1 MAIPDADIV
10 GAPGWW
16 LARLFAALQDK
27 RRRNRLQDLYDRYHG
42 QGPLPEAADSARE
55 IFYNFQKKARTNFAQ
70 LIVSAVS
77 ERMTVVGFGTASAS
91 DETGDAEAAEL
102 FTRAGLDVSSNDA
115 HDMMLNLSECYLV
128 IGEYDDDIEAPIV
141 TVEDPRWMI
150 SAADPLAPRRMIA
163 ALKVLH
169 DPIAGQDQ
177 AYLYLP
183 GRFFGPGKNAQ
194 IRVATRTVLVSGL
207 GSLPFDPKAWTWDN
221 RLSGELTH
229 PRMPVVRLLNK
240 DEVGEYEL
248 HTDILDRIAHQTLQR
263 MVIATMQAFR
273 QRAVTGLP
281 LDDENGT
288 PIDYHDVFTMD
299 PAALWQLPAT
309 AKMWE
314 SGQVDLTPILSAV
327 KDDVTHL
334 AAVTA
339 TPMHML
345 QPEGANQ
352 SAEGASLARE
362 GLVFKTEDR
371 IARCRPAWAQVMSL
385 AFLQS
390 GDAQRSDLARIETR
404 YKSPERLSFTER
416 ADAASKAQNDI
427 PRRSRLI
434 HIWQFTPAEADRM
447 MSEWEE
453 EQLVQAATQA
463 AVDNE
468 LAASTA
474 AAAAAAGVPQPATPV
489 DALNVDNLNTV
500 VGLGTSKVPATSV
513 NGAIG

>member
-16 LARLFAALQDK
+16 LVQLFAGLQAK
-27 RRRNRLQDLYDRYHG
+27 QRRHRLQNLYDRYHG
-42 QGPLPEAADSARE
+42 RGPLPEAAEGARQ
-55 IFYNFQKKARTNFAQ
+55 IFYDFQRKARTNFAQ

-77 ERMTVVGFGTASAS
+77 ERMTVVGFATANAS
-91 DETGDAEAAEL
+91 DESGDAEAADL
-102 FTRAGLDVSSNDA
+102 FARAGLDVSSNDA
-115 HDMMLNLSECYLV
+115 HDMMLNLSECYV
-128 IGEYDDDIEAPIV
+128 VVGEYDDETAAPII
-141 TVEDPRWMI
+141 TVEDPRQMI
-150 SAADPLAPRRMIA
+150 SAADPLAPKRMIA

-183 GRFFGPGKNAQ
+183 GRFFGPGRNAQ
-194 IRVATRTVLVSGL
+194 IRVATRTALISGL
-207 GSLPFDPKAWTWDN
+207 GSLAFDAKAWSWDAQ
-221 RLSGELTH
+221 LSGELSH
-229 PRMPVVRLLNK
+229 PRMPVVRFLNK
-240 DEVGEYEL
+240 DAVGEYEL

-281 LDDENGT
+281 LEDDNGQA
-288 PIDYHDVFTMD
+288 IDYNDVFTMD

-362 GLVFKTEDR
+362 GLVFKAEDR

-390 GDAQRSDLARIETR
+390 SDTTRADLARIETR

-453 EQLVQAATQA
+453 EQLVAAATQA
-463 AVDNE
+463 AANNE
-468 LAASTA
+468 LAANTA
-474 AAAAAAGVPQPATPV
+474 AAATVAPAASV
-489 DALNVDNLNTV
+489 DTLNLDSLNTV
-500 VGLGTSKVPATSV
+500 VDLGTGKVPATSV
-513 NGAIG
+513 NGSGA